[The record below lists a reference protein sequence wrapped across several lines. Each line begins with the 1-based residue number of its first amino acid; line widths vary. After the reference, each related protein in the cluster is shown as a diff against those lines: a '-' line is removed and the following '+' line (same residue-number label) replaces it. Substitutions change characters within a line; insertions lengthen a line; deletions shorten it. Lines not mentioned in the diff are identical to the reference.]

1 MVQNRVEN
9 IRYKKSHPASQSPN
23 PDYIE
28 VGSEDDDVPL
38 YPPYHHRFTP
48 LPAPEP
54 ELRLLQPDE
63 KIDFGPIKHNFD
75 FLQDQMVR
83 LLQTL
88 EASRREVEE
97 LKKERDE
104 LLEFKNQ
111 TVGFYSMMHRGIS
124 NFAFTP
130 QPTPQPTHQ
139 PMHSNP
145 FLPTMTV
152 HHPPPSNQIL
162 HADFGSPP
170 HTLSTSISPITP
182 PIIQT
187 ASANTE
193 TTPAVTASETTPANI
208 SSVETRAA
216 SGEVR
221 STNMSLLSSE
231 STLVQATGQSME
243 AESQADNV
251 PGSVIDK
258 PKETSATEMSHHGP
272 VLFHQ
277 IENQLSGSDRS
288 QEDEAALA
296 AILGEASGK
305 DVLGSDESYNF

>member
-23 PDYIE
+23 PDYVE

-38 YPPYHHRFTP
+38 DPPYHYRFTP
-48 LPAPEP
+48 LPPPEP

-130 QPTPQPTHQ
+130 QPTHQ

-170 HTLSTSISPITP
+170 HPISTSISPIIP

-187 ASANTE
+187 AFVNTE
-193 TTPAVTASETTPANI
+193 TTPAITASETTPTNI
-208 SSVETRAA
+208 SSVETWAA

-251 PGSVIDK
+251 PGSVLDK
-258 PKETSATEMSHHGP
+258 PKETSATEMSHH
-272 VLFHQ
+272 HQ
-277 IENQLSGSDRS
+277 IENQLSSSDRS

-305 DVLGSDESYNF
+305 DALGSDESYNF

>member
-1 MVQNRVEN
+1 VVQNRVEN

-48 LPAPEP
+48 LPPPEP

-130 QPTPQPTHQ
+130 QPTHQ

-162 HADFGSPP
+162 HADFRSPP
-170 HTLSTSISPITP
+170 HPISTSISPITP

-187 ASANTE
+187 ASANME
-193 TTPAVTASETTPANI
+193 TTPAVNASETTPANI
-208 SSVETRAA
+208 SSVETWAA
-216 SGEVR
+216 SREVW

-231 STLVQATGQSME
+231 STLVQATG
-243 AESQADNV
+243 
-251 PGSVIDK
+251 
-258 PKETSATEMSHHGP
+258 
-272 VLFHQ
+272 
-277 IENQLSGSDRS
+277 
-288 QEDEAALA
+288 
-296 AILGEASGK
+296 
-305 DVLGSDESYNF
+305 

>member
-23 PDYIE
+23 PDYVE

-38 YPPYHHRFTP
+38 DPPYHHRFTP
-48 LPAPEP
+48 LPPPEP

-75 FLQDQMVR
+75 FLQDQMVC

-88 EASRREVEE
+88 EASYREVEE

-111 TVGFYSMMHRGIS
+111 TVGFYSMMYRGIS
-124 NFAFTP
+124 NFAF
-130 QPTPQPTHQ
+130 TPQPTHQ

-162 HADFGSPP
+162 YADFGSPP
-170 HTLSTSISPITP
+170 HPISTSISPITP

-187 ASANTE
+187 AFANTE

-208 SSVETRAA
+208 SSVETWAA

-251 PGSVIDK
+251 PGSVLDK
-258 PKETSATEMSHHGP
+258 PKETSATEMSHH
-272 VLFHQ
+272 HQ
-277 IENQLSGSDRS
+277 IENQLSSSDRS

-305 DVLGSDESYNF
+305 DALGSDESYNF

>member
-1 MVQNRVEN
+1 MEN

-23 PDYIE
+23 PDYVE

-38 YPPYHHRFTP
+38 DPPYHYRFTP
-48 LPAPEP
+48 LPPPEP
-54 ELRLLQPDE
+54 EFHLLQPDE
-63 KIDFGPIKHNFD
+63 KIDFGPIKHNFG

-130 QPTPQPTHQ
+130 QPTHQ

-170 HTLSTSISPITP
+170 HPISTSISPITP

-187 ASANTE
+187 AFANTE

-208 SSVETRAA
+208 SSVETWAA

-251 PGSVIDK
+251 PGSVLDK
-258 PKETSATEMSHHGP
+258 PKETSATEMSHH
-272 VLFHQ
+272 HQ
-277 IENQLSGSDRS
+277 IENQLSSSDRS

-305 DVLGSDESYNF
+305 DALGSDESYNF

>member
-23 PDYIE
+23 PDYVE

-38 YPPYHHRFTP
+38 DPPYHYRFTP
-48 LPAPEP
+48 LPPPEP

-130 QPTPQPTHQ
+130 QPTHQ

-170 HTLSTSISPITP
+170 HPISTSISPITP

-187 ASANTE
+187 AFANTE
-193 TTPAVTASETTPANI
+193 TTPAVTASETNI
-208 SSVETRAA
+208 SSVETWPA
-216 SGEVR
+216 SGEVW
-221 STNMSLLSSE
+221 SMNMSLLSSE

-251 PGSVIDK
+251 PGSVLDK
-258 PKETSATEMSHHGP
+258 PKETSATEMSHH
-272 VLFHQ
+272 HQ
-277 IENQLSGSDRS
+277 IENQLSSSDRS

-305 DVLGSDESYNF
+305 DALGSDESYNF